1 MNVHDGKEYSI
12 ITDKKYF
19 SIFFATMILGIDPGI
34 RKLGY
39 ALIQP
44 NATIIDAGILLLEA
58 KNPTRDDQYS
68 RMLDI
73 HDFFKELLEKYDI
86 NTICMEKYYFTQY
99 NRSNAEFV
107 YGVRGI
113 IMLLAKQ
120 HNCRIKEY
128 TPIQIKK
135 SITGSG
141 KAGKMLMQKMIMKLF
156 KLQEL
161 PKYHDAADA
170 LGLAWLGRK

>member
-1 MNVHDGKEYSI
+1 
-12 ITDKKYF
+12 
-19 SIFFATMILGIDPGI
+19 MILGIDPGI
-34 RKLGY
+34 RKLWY
-39 ALIQP
+39 ALIQDDRS
-44 NATIIDAGILLLEA
+44 IVDAGILLLES
-58 KNPTRDDQYS
+58 KNPTRDNQYS
-68 RMLDI
+68 RMKDI
-73 HDFFKELLEKYDI
+73 HDFFKDI
-86 NTICMEKYYFTQY
+86 LTQHPVQTICMEKYYFTQY

-135 SITGSG
+135 AITGSG
-141 KAGKMLMQKMIMKLF
+141 KAGKMLMQKTIMKLF

-161 PKYHDAADA
+161 PKYHDTADA
-170 LGLAWLGRK
+170 LGLAWLGKR

>member
-1 MNVHDGKEYSI
+1 
-12 ITDKKYF
+12 
-19 SIFFATMILGIDPGI
+19 MILGIDPGI
-34 RKLGY
+34 RKLWY
-39 ALIQP
+39 ALIQE
-44 NATIIDAGILLLEA
+44 NRSIVDAGILLLDN
-58 KNPTRDDQYS
+58 KNPSRDDQYS

-73 HDFFKELLEKYDI
+73 HDFFKDLLEKNDI
-86 NTICMEKYYFTQY
+86 HTICMEKYYFTQY

-170 LGLAWLGRK
+170 LGLAWLGRG

>member
-1 MNVHDGKEYSI
+1 
-12 ITDKKYF
+12 
-19 SIFFATMILGIDPGI
+19 MILGIDPGI
-34 RKLGY
+34 RKLWY
-39 ALIQP
+39 ALIQKD
-44 NATIIDAGILLLEA
+44 ATIIDAGILLLEA
-58 KNPTRDDQYS
+58 KNPSRDDQYD
-68 RMLDI
+68 RMKDI
-73 HDFFKELLEKYDI
+73 YDFFKDLLEKNPI
-86 NTICMEKYYFTQY
+86 QTISMEKYYFTQY
-99 NRSNAEFV
+99 NQSNAEFV

-120 HNCRIKEY
+120 HDCRILEY

-135 SITGSG
+135 YITWSG

-170 LGLAWLGRK
+170 LGLAWLGRR

>member
-1 MNVHDGKEYSI
+1 
-12 ITDKKYF
+12 
-19 SIFFATMILGIDPGI
+19 MILGIDPGI
-34 RKLGY
+34 RKLWY
-39 ALIQP
+39 ALIQE
-44 NATIIDAGILLLEA
+44 NRSIVDAGILLLES
-58 KNPTRDDQYS
+58 KNPSRDDQYS
-68 RMLDI
+68 RMKDI
-73 HDFFKELLEKYDI
+73 HDFFKDLLTQHSI
-86 NTICMEKYYFTQY
+86 QTICMEKYYFTQY

-120 HNCRIKEY
+120 HNCYIKEY

-141 KAGKMLMQKMIMKLF
+141 KAGKLLMQKTIMKLF

-170 LGLAWLGRK
+170 LGLAWLGRR

>member
-1 MNVHDGKEYSI
+1 
-12 ITDKKYF
+12 
-19 SIFFATMILGIDPGI
+19 MILGIDPGI
-34 RKLGY
+34 RKLWY
-39 ALIQP
+39 ALIEK
-44 NATIIDAGILLLEA
+44 DAHIVDAWILVLEA
-58 KNPTRDDQYS
+58 KNPSRDDQYS
-68 RMLDI
+68 RMKDI

-86 NTICMEKYYFTQY
+86 NTISMEKYYFTQY
-99 NRSNAEFV
+99 NQSNAEFV

-113 IMLLAKQ
+113 VMLLAKQ
-120 HNCRIKEY
+120 YDCRILEY

-135 SITGSG
+135 AITWTG

>member
-1 MNVHDGKEYSI
+1 
-12 ITDKKYF
+12 
-19 SIFFATMILGIDPGI
+19 MILGIDPGI

-44 NATIIDAGILLLEA
+44 NATIIDAGILLLDA

-68 RMLDI
+68 RMKDI

-86 NTICMEKYYFTQY
+86 NTICIEKYYFTQY
-99 NRSNAEFV
+99 NKSNAEFV

-120 HNCRIKEY
+120 HDCRIKEY

-135 SITGSG
+135 AITGSG
-141 KAGKMLMQKMIMKLF
+141 KAGKMLMQKMVMKLF

-170 LGLAWLGRK
+170 LGLAWLGRR

>member
-1 MNVHDGKEYSI
+1 MK
-12 ITDKKYF
+12 
-19 SIFFATMILGIDPGI
+19 
-34 RKLGY
+34 
-39 ALIQP
+39 
-44 NATIIDAGILLLEA
+44 
-58 KNPTRDDQYS
+58 
-68 RMLDI
+68 DI
-73 HDFFKELLEKYDI
+73 HDFFKDLLEK
-86 NTICMEKYYFTQY
+86 NPVQTISMEKYYFTQY
-99 NRSNAEFV
+99 NQANAEFV

-113 IMLLAKQ
+113 VMLLAKQ
-120 HNCRIKEY
+120 HDCRILEY

-135 SITGSG
+135 YITGSG

>member
-1 MNVHDGKEYSI
+1 
-12 ITDKKYF
+12 
-19 SIFFATMILGIDPGI
+19 MILGIDPGI

-44 NATIIDAGILLLEA
+44 NATIIDAGILLLDA

-68 RMLDI
+68 RMKDI

-99 NRSNAEFV
+99 NKSNAEFV

-120 HNCRIKEY
+120 HDCRIKEY

-135 SITGSG
+135 AITGSG
-141 KAGKMLMQKMIMKLF
+141 KAGKLLMQKMVMKLF

-170 LGLAWLGRK
+170 LGLAWLGRR

>member
-1 MNVHDGKEYSI
+1 
-12 ITDKKYF
+12 
-19 SIFFATMILGIDPGI
+19 MILGIDPGI
-34 RKLGY
+34 RKLWY
-39 ALIQP
+39 ALIQ
-44 NATIIDAGILLLEA
+44 NDRNIIDAGILLLES
-58 KNPTRDDQYS
+58 KNPSRDDQYS
-68 RMLDI
+68 RMKDI
-73 HDFFKELLEKYDI
+73 HDFFKEFLTQHPI
-86 NTICMEKYYFTQY
+86 HTICMEKYYFTQY
-99 NRSNAEFV
+99 NKSNAEFV

-120 HNCRIKEY
+120 HNCHIKEY

-141 KAGKMLMQKMIMKLF
+141 KASKILMQKTIMKLF

-161 PKYHDAADA
+161 PKYHDTADA

>member
-1 MNVHDGKEYSI
+1 M
-12 ITDKKYF
+12 
-19 SIFFATMILGIDPGI
+19 TMILGIDPGI
-34 RKLGY
+34 RKLWY
-39 ALIQP
+39 ALIEK
-44 NATIIDAGILLLEA
+44 DAHIVDAWILVLEA
-58 KNPTRDDQYS
+58 KNPSRDDQYS
-68 RMLDI
+68 RMKDI

-86 NTICMEKYYFTQY
+86 NTISMEKYYFTQY
-99 NRSNAEFV
+99 NQSNAEFV

-113 IMLLAKQ
+113 VMLLAKQ
-120 HNCRIKEY
+120 YDCRILEY

-135 SITGSG
+135 AITWTG